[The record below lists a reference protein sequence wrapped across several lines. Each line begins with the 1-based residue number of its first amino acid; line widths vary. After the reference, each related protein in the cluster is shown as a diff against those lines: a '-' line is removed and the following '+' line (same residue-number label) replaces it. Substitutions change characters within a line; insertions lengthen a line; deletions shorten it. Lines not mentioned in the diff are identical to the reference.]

1 MVCDKKERQAQGIS
15 VMWVKIGQSITNNFY
30 KYTSYNGFTFLLK
43 GAQMTQTKN

>member
-30 KYTSYNGFTFLLK
+30 KYTSYNGHILAEGSTDDPD
-43 GAQMTQTKN
+43 